1 MLKKKQINI
10 QIYIYVFLFFVQCF
24 TISNLM
30 VYVFLSSYA
39 SRILHN
45 CILFFN
51 ASFLSEVFTYFYLEI
66 FIEV

>member
-1 MLKKKQINI
+1 M
-10 QIYIYVFLFFVQCF
+10 YFCFLFNV

-66 FIEV
+66 FH